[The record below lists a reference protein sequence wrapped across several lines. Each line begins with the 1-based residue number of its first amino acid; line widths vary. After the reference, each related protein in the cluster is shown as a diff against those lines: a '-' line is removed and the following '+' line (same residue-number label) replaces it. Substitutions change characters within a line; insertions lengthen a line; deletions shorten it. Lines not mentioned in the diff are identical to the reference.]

1 MYKMYAIVETSG
13 RQYRVSVGDEIV
25 VDKISAEPESE
36 ITIDKVLML
45 SNDDK
50 KVFGSPYLEN
60 VAVKAKV
67 IKTFKGDKILVYR
80 PRPKKAIRR
89 LTGHRSHYTK
99 LAITDIIG
107 G

>member
-1 MYKMYAIVETSG
+1 MYAIVETSG
-13 RQYRVSVGDEIV
+13 KQYRVSVGDEIV
-25 VDKISAEPESE
+25 IDRLDIQPESE

-45 SNDDK
+45 SKDDK
-50 KVFGSPYLEN
+50 KIFGSPYVEN

-67 IKTFKGDKILVYR
+67 VKTYKGDKILVYR

-89 LTGHRSHYTK
+89 LTGHRSHFTK
-99 LAITDIIG
+99 IAITEIIG

>member
-1 MYKMYAIVETSG
+1 MYAIIETSG
-13 RQYRVSVGDEIV
+13 KQYRVSVGDEIV
-25 VDKISAEPESE
+25 VDKIDAQVESE

-45 SNDDK
+45 SNEDK
-50 KVFGSPYLEN
+50 NIFGSPYIPN
-60 VAVKAKV
+60 IMVKAKV
-67 IKTFKGDKILVYR
+67 LKTYKGDKILVYR